1 MLVGGG
7 HVTEAPRSVL
17 FAAGAAVLVIVGC
30 LVTAYAM
37 RPPAAPGPPPGEPSS
52 ADAGLRCGTTACRPV
67 VTSTVGQDVVEV
79 LVGEGGGRIRVTG
92 PAGPNIFESTV
103 VESGGQVDAQSLEC
117 VSAEVSVC
125 LVRGKAGDD
134 LLGEVLVG
142 RSGAWTR
149 AQARYLA
156 TGGYL
161 ALHDVDGDQVAD
173 VVAVQRP
180 CDPTGCEKSYAQV
193 FSFTAGKPLLGC
205 TAVVDAL
212 EELPGWPAVA
222 PAAADLR
229 SCGA

>member
-1 MLVGGG
+1 VA
-7 HVTEAPRSVL
+7 EAPRSVL

-30 LVTAYAM
+30 LVTAYTL
-37 RPPAAPGPPPGEPSS
+37 RPPAAPGPAAPESS
-52 ADAGLRCGTTACRPV
+52 AADAGLRCGTTACHGV
-67 VTSTVGQDVVEV
+67 VKQDVGADVVEV
-79 LVGEGGGRIRVTG
+79 LVGEGGGRIKVTG
-92 PAGPNIFESTV
+92 PTGLNMFESTV
-103 VESGGQVDAQSLEC
+103 VESGGQVNAQSLEC

-125 LVRGKAGDD
+125 LVRGRAGEE

-142 RSGAWTR
+142 RAGTWTR

-180 CDPTGCEKSYAQV
+180 CDPTGCKRSYAQV
-193 FSFTAGKPLLGC
+193 FSFTGAKSLLGC
-205 TAVVDAL
+205 TAAVNAL

>member
-1 MLVGGG
+1 
-7 HVTEAPRSVL
+7 VL

-30 LVTAYAM
+30 LVTAYTL
-37 RPPAAPGPPPGEPSS
+37 RPPSAPDPAAPASPAAEP
-52 ADAGLRCGTTACRPV
+52 GLRCGTTACHGVARQD
-67 VTSTVGQDVVEV
+67 VGVDVVEV

-125 LVRGKAGDD
+125 LVRGKAGEE

-142 RSGAWTR
+142 RAGAWSR

-161 ALHDVDGDQVAD
+161 ALRDVDGDKVAD
-173 VVAVQRP
+173 VIAVQRP
-180 CDPTGCEKSYAQV
+180 CDPTGCKKPYAQV
-193 FSFTAGKPLLGC
+193 FSFTGGKSLLGC
-205 TAVVDAL
+205 TAAVNAL

-229 SCGA
+229 ACGA

>member
-1 MLVGGG
+1 MAG
-7 HVTEAPRSVL
+7 APRSVL
-17 FAAGAAVLVIVGC
+17 VAAGAAVLVVVGC
-30 LVTAYAM
+30 LVAAYAL
-37 RPPAAPGPPPGEPSS
+37 RPPSAPDPSGGDRS
-52 ADAGLRCGTTACRPV
+52 AADAGLRCGSTACRTAV
-67 VTSTVGQDVVEV
+67 KSDVGADVVEV
-79 LVGEGGGRIRVTG
+79 LVGEGGGRIKVTG

-103 VESGGQVDAQSLEC
+103 VDSGGVIDAQSLEC

-125 LVRGKAGDD
+125 LVRGKSGEE

-142 RSGAWTR
+142 RGGTWTR

-180 CDPTGCEKSYAQV
+180 CDPTGCKRSYAQV
-193 FSFTAGKPLLGC
+193 FSFSGTKPLLGC
-205 TAVVDAL
+205 TAAVNAL
-212 EELPGWPAVA
+212 EDLPGWPTVA

>member
-1 MLVGGG
+1 MA
-7 HVTEAPRSVL
+7 EAPRSVL
-17 FAAGAAVLVIVGC
+17 VAAGAAVLVIVGC
-30 LVTAYAM
+30 LVTAYAL
-37 RPPAAPGPPPGEPSS
+37 RPPSAPDPAVQDSSS
-52 ADAGLRCGTTACRPV
+52 ADGGLRCGATACHPV
-67 VTSTVGQDVVEV
+67 VERKVGEDVVEV

-103 VESGGQVDAQSLEC
+103 VASGGQIDAESLEC

-125 LVRGKAGDD
+125 LVRGKAGDE

-142 RSGAWTR
+142 RAGTWTR
-149 AQARYLA
+149 DQARYLA

-161 ALHDVDGDQVAD
+161 ALHDVDGDQVVD

-180 CDPTGCEKSYAQV
+180 CDPTGCKRSYAQV
-193 FSFTAGKPLLGC
+193 FSFTDAKSLLGC
-205 TAVVDAL
+205 TAAVNAL